1 MFLAIIDGFIMFQK
15 PDGIRGSRLWE
26 EYLVYKNIL
35 LHQTYKPP
43 KHLPLSDLFTCDIS
57 RVSEAITAKRM
68 KIDPYCLRLNCSPWN
83 VLFSDV

>member
-1 MFLAIIDGFIMFQK
+1 MFLAISDGFIMFQK

-43 KHLPLSDLFTCDIS
+43 KTFTTV
-57 RVSEAITAKRM
+57 RPFYVRH
-68 KIDPYCLRLNCSPWN
+68 
-83 VLFSDV
+83 FSCFGGNNS